1 MSMAEA
7 GLPRVVVAVG
17 NPLGANPSASLRAA
31 LDPEITALCRPILA
45 GDMDVLHV
53 AAAQMGGAIRLQQVG
68 LFEEG
73 HVGEGVLCV
82 VDRAKHPLTPR
93 PTGPLE
99 RAGERMLE
107 DLDAALQM
115 LLFGR
120 AEAAVIAP
128 LAMEAVQAAGFQYQ
142 DLGSLIGEWLRL
154 EASVPLPSARGNPL
168 VRVAKG
174 VPKPIVVAAPED
186 SARSEQLFLS
196 LKEAL
201 RIATALVDAPA

>member
-1 MSMAEA
+1 MSSAEA
-7 GLPRVVVAVG
+7 RLPRVVVAVG
-17 NPLGANPSASLRAA
+17 NPQGDNAKAALRAA

-45 GDMDVLHV
+45 GDMDVLSTV
-53 AAAQMGGAIRLQQVG
+53 AAQMDVHVRLQRVG

-73 HVGEGVLCV
+73 TIGDEVLCV

-99 RAGERMLE
+99 RAGERTLE
-107 DLDAALQM
+107 DLDAALQI
-115 LLFGR
+115 LLFGW

-128 LAMEAVQAAGFQYQ
+128 VAMEAVRAAGFQYQ

-154 EASVPLPSARGNPL
+154 ESGVPLLSARESPL

-174 VPKPIVVAAPED
+174 VPKPIVVAVPDD
-186 SARSEQLFLS
+186 SAQIDRLFVS
-196 LKEAL
+196 LKESL
-201 RIATALVDAPA
+201 RIAATLVDATV